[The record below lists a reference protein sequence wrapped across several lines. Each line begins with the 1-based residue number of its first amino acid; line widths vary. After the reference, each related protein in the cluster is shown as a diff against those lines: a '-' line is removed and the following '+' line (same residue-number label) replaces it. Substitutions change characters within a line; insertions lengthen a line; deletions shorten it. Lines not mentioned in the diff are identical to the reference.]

1 METVVTIILE
11 SGRTAIDI
19 ALYTLLPIMVVM
31 LALMKLLEA
40 KGLLAWIANHL
51 SPFAKVVGLPG
62 LSLFAMLKLLFV
74 SFSAPMATFVVMANN
89 GTSLRHIAATLAM
102 IFTMPQANVIFPM
115 VAVGLDLPVILISS
129 LIGGLSAAAFTYY
142 LLAKRA
148 DWEVEHI
155 VGEGSEPP
163 LEERGRSAVQILAE
177 GGQEG
182 LKLAINAIPMLILAI
197 CFVTV
202 LRTTGAIAWIGFLVS
217 PLLER
222 VDLPAI
228 AVLPIVT
235 KFIAGGTTF
244 MGVTVDLMNQ
254 GQLTVVDLNRM
265 AGFVVNPLDIVGA
278 SVILMAA
285 EKLRYVTKIAL
296 LGSLFGLFI
305 RGAIHLVW
313 F

>member
-1 METVVTIILE
+1 MESVVTIILE

-31 LALMKLLEA
+31 LALMKLLEE

-51 SPFAKVVGLPG
+51 SPFVKVIGLPG
-62 LSLFAMLKLLFV
+62 LGLFAMLKLLFV
-74 SFSAPMATFVVMANN
+74 SFSAPMATFVVMAKN

-102 IFTMPQANVIFPM
+102 VFTMSQANVIFPM

-142 LLAKRA
+142 LLAKKA
-148 DWEVEHI
+148 DWEAENIVDDGTEPSVE
-155 VGEGSEPP
+155 EN
-163 LEERGRSAVQILAE
+163 RRSAVQILSE
-177 GGQEG
+177 GGHEG

-202 LRTTGAIAWIGFLVS
+202 LRTSGAIAGIGFLVG
-217 PLLER
+217 PLLEL

-235 KFIAGGTTF
+235 KFIAGGTAF

-265 AGFVVNPLDIVGA
+265 AGFVVNPLDIVGVA
-278 SVILMAA
+278 VILMAA
-285 EKLRYVTKIAL
+285 EKLRYVAKVAL
-296 LGSLFGLFI
+296 LGCLFGIFV
-305 RGAIHLVW
+305 RGVIHLAW